1 MESNKFTILITTYNR
16 PEKIKRHLMSFESIC
31 WDGLIDCKPTIII
44 ADDLPGGGLRG
55 LCEEYQGKLKS
66 FNLMYL
72 ERKKRLGQGFNLFYA
87 IKTNIKSGYVWCVGD
102 DDILFPEQAVDFI
115 NNINKNTPDVAV
127 CEFRQG
133 DNYQDGTFFSGKTR
147 IINDVGVGLEL
158 VARFGKLTSVVF
170 KTPDNKMIQL
180 VENNFLGCMYE
191 DRPFAVFSY
200 LCSSEKKLYL
210 KTELTAV
217 GDSDYGLLRY
227 SQRVFVNLNEC
238 MNLAIK
244 YCSDYKGVMY
254 PTLDT
259 NSHDEFRWWINALYA
274 TIKKGS
280 KVRYTKSRFI
290 KEIIIAPEVIYRKIF
305 SVSKNKWIK

>member
-1 MESNKFTILITTYNR
+1 
-16 PEKIKRHLMSFESIC
+16 
-31 WDGLIDCKPTIII
+31 
-44 ADDLPGGGLRG
+44 
-55 LCEEYQGKLKS
+55 
-66 FNLMYL
+66 
-72 ERKKRLGQGFNLFYA
+72 
-87 IKTNIKSGYVWCVGD
+87 
-102 DDILFPEQAVDFI
+102 
-115 NNINKNTPDVAV
+115 
-127 CEFRQG
+127 
-133 DNYQDGTFFSGKTR
+133 
-147 IINDVGVGLEL
+147 
-158 VARFGKLTSVVF
+158 
-170 KTPDNKMIQL
+170 MIQL

>member
-16 PEKIKRHLMSFESIC
+16 PEKNKRHLMSFESIC